1 MDTHHWLL
9 VYSVITNLSSK
20 EINETNVPLSLVLLV
35 KKLQHVKELS
45 LCADF
50 SRKSDAKLIP
60 FFELAK
66 DFADFF
72 KKNIQF
78 LKNLHFLGL
87 TMEF

>member
-45 LCADF
+45 LSF
-50 SRKSDAKLIP
+50 
-60 FFELAK
+60 
-66 DFADFF
+66 
-72 KKNIQF
+72 
-78 LKNLHFLGL
+78 
-87 TMEF
+87 

>member
-1 MDTHHWLL
+1 MDTHLWLL

-72 KKNIQF
+72 
-78 LKNLHFLGL
+78 
-87 TMEF
+87 